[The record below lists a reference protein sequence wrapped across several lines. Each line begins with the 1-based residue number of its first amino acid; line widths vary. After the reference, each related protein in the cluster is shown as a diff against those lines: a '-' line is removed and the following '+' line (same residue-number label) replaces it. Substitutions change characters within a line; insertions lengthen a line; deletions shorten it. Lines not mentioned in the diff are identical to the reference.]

1 MSDNSVSATGWKA
14 WSSLFRPPN
23 LLTVPGDP
31 LAGAL
36 LAAASAG
43 LIPPL
48 PPLLATLG
56 AALCLYAAGLLAN
69 DFFDRHVDAKERPNR
84 PIPSGSAKA
93 TGVLIAA
100 LLFTLAGLFLAAE
113 GGRLPL
119 IIASLLAA
127 CSWFYNAIGKRIT
140 WLGPLNM
147 GACRGLNLLMGA
159 ALIGSQGLT
168 GIRVLTAAMLLT
180 LFIAAITLAARNE
193 ANPENS
199 RRGPKWVAW
208 TLPLILAF
216 GLLSL
221 IHTLGMALGLA
232 AMAIAWTTLWSINLS
247 RATTPAA
254 TQRSIGGLIRGLILV
269 QTALCAASGPTGEAC
284 ALLLLVAFP
293 VSGWLGKWFYGS

>member
-1 MSDNSVSATGWKA
+1 MSDNSVSAPGWKA
-14 WSSLFRPPN
+14 WLSLFRPPN

-48 PPLLATLG
+48 PPLLATMG
-56 AALCLYAAGLLAN
+56 AAVCLYAAGLLAN
-69 DFFDRHVDAKERPNR
+69 DFFDRHVDAKERPTR
-84 PIPSGSAKA
+84 PIPSGSVKA
-93 TGVLIAA
+93 NGVLVAA

-119 IIASLLAA
+119 LIASLLAA
-127 CSWFYNAIGKRIT
+127 SSWFYNAIGKRIS

-168 GIRVLTAAMLLT
+168 GMRVLTAATLLT
-180 LFIAAITLAARNE
+180 LFIAAITLAARHE
-193 ANPENS
+193 ANPDNS

-208 TLPLILAF
+208 ALPLILAF

-247 RATTPAA
+247 RAATPAA

>member
-1 MSDNSVSATGWKA
+1 
-14 WSSLFRPPN
+14 

-43 LIPPL
+43 IIPPL
-48 PPLLATLG
+48 PSLLATLG
-56 AALCLYAAGLLAN
+56 AAVCLYAAGLLAN
-69 DFFDRHVDAKERPNR
+69 DFFDRLVDEKERPDR
-84 PIPSGSAKA
+84 PIPSGSVKA
-93 TGVLIAA
+93 NGVLVAA
-100 LLFTLAGLFLAAE
+100 LLLTLAGLFLAAE
-113 GGRLPL
+113 GGMATLF
-119 IIASLLAA
+119 IASLLAA
-127 CSWFYNAIGKRIT
+127 CSWFYNAIGKRIA

-147 GACRGLNLLMGA
+147 GICRGLNLLMGA
-159 ALIGSQGLT
+159 ALIGLHGLIST
-168 GIRVLTAAMLLT
+168 RVLIAATLLT

-193 ANPENS
+193 ANPDDS
-199 RRGPKWVAW
+199 RHAPKWLAW
-208 TLPLILAF
+208 ALPLILAF

-232 AMAIAWTTLWSINLS
+232 AMAIAWTILWSINLS

-254 TQRSIGGLIRGLILV
+254 TQRAIGGLIRGLILV

-293 VSGWLGKWFYGS
+293 VSGWLGRWFYES

>member
-1 MSDNSVSATGWKA
+1 MSYKSVSGWKGRV
-14 WSSLFRPPN
+14 SLFRPPN

-43 LIPPL
+43 LIPAL

-69 DFFDRHVDAKERPNR
+69 DFFDRFVDARERPTR
-84 PIPSGSAKA
+84 PIPSGSVKA
-93 TGVLIAA
+93 SGVLIAA
-100 LLFTLAGLFLAAE
+100 LLFTLSGLFLAAE
-113 GGRLPL
+113 GGIATLL
-119 IIASLLAA
+119 IASLLAA
-127 CSWFYNAIGKRIT
+127 CSWFYNAIGKRIA

-159 ALIGSQGLT
+159 ALIGFPCLT
-168 GIRVLTAAMLLT
+168 GTRVLIAATLLT
-180 LFIAAITLAARNE
+180 LFITALTLAARNE
-193 ANPENS
+193 ASPDDS
-199 RRGPKWVAW
+199 RRCPKWLAW
-208 TLPLILAF
+208 ALPLILAF
-216 GLLSL
+216 GLLTL

-254 TQRSIGGLIRGLILV
+254 TQRAIGGLIRGLILV

-293 VSGWLGKWFYGS
+293 VSGWLGKWFYES